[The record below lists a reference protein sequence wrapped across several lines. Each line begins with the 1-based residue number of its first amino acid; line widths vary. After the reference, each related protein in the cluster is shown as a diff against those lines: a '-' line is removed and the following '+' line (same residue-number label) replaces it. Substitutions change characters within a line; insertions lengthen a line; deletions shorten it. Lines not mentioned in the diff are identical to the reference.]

1 MSQTSSEIQVSAR
14 VVDLLKDIAADFPA
28 GKDASADEAYFKLE
42 MEIGK
47 VSPDYRLCGDFASEI
62 LAGKSKDLRVASW
75 LCFSWY
81 RDERI
86 PGLINGLTL
95 ISELLRKFGGKLF
108 PSSPVHR
115 GKSVQFLNSGRVV
128 KLLEAERV
136 SRETIPLFLDLS
148 QSLERMMAQSRAQ
161 LGEQAPQ
168 LKELG
173 QIIAGHAAAAKQ
185 LLEAPSAAPP
195 PGPSKP
201 PEKAPASPTVKEPPP
216 SPARV
221 SEPEKPRER
230 PAPEP
235 AAAGLKDISAGSE
248 KEAIVAFKRALRY
261 FFEQEKDES
270 KKSESYIFG
279 ISRSLVW
286 GKAVLPSGG
295 DDVTPVSSPDGAIQ
309 NKIREWFAAK
319 EWDKLITAIELNFLD
334 EDSGF
339 KYWLTA
345 QKYVCGALELKG
357 GSAVRAAEEVKFQ
370 LAKLLQHFPD
380 LTRLKF
386 SNKMPFA
393 DDETCRWIDES
404 VRTVMGKGGGS
415 EAILPPILGEDY
427 EPINREYRA
436 ACAELPANFEKNL
449 KALQQGVAG
458 EIRRKG
464 RFLRILNLANYSLAA
479 KQHDLAKTYV
489 SRLLD
494 KVEAYQLAEWE
505 PALCLAAW
513 ESAYLVNKKLM
524 DGEKNKERLEALDR
538 QQKDLFA
545 RIGNFDGVLALRL
558 ARLK

>member
-1 MSQTSSEIQVSAR
+1 MSQTSSEIQVPAR
-14 VVDLLKDIAADFPA
+14 VVDLLKDIAADSPA
-28 GKDASADEAYFKLE
+28 GKDASADEVYFKLE

-47 VSPDYRLCGDFASEI
+47 VSPDYKVCGDFASEI
-62 LAGKSKDLRVASW
+62 LAGKSKDLRVAAW

-81 RDERI
+81 RDEKI
-86 PGLINGLTL
+86 PGLINGLAL
-95 ISELLRKFGGKLF
+95 ISELLKKFGGRLF
-108 PSSPVHR
+108 PSSPIHR
-115 GKSVQFLNSGRVV
+115 GKSLQFLNSGRVV
-128 KLLEAERV
+128 KLLEAEQV

-148 QSLERMMAQSRAQ
+148 RSLERMMEESRAQ
-161 LGEQAPQ
+161 LGETAPQ

-185 LLEAPSAAPP
+185 LLEAPSVAPP
-195 PGPSKP
+195 PASAKP
-201 PEKAPASPTVKEPPP
+201 PDKAPARVPEPD
-216 SPARV
+216 R
-221 SEPEKPRER
+221 PRER

-235 AAAGLKDISAGSE
+235 GAAGLKDISAGSE
-248 KEAIVAFKRALRY
+248 KEAIVAFKKALRY
-261 FFEQEKDES
+261 FFEQEKDDS
-270 KKSESYIFG
+270 KKNESYIFG

-286 GKAVLPSGG
+286 GRVILPSSQ
-295 DDVTPVSSPDGAIQ
+295 DDVTPVSGPDGAIQ
-309 NKIREWFAAK
+309 NKIKEWYAAK
-319 EWDKLITAIELNFLD
+319 EWEKLIPAIELNLLD

-345 QKYVCGALELKG
+345 QRYIHGALEQKG
-357 GSAVRAAEEVKFQ
+357 GGAVRAAEEVKFQ
-370 LAKLLQHFPD
+370 LAKYLQRFPD
-380 LTRLKF
+380 LTSLKF
-386 SNKMPFA
+386 SNKTPFA

-415 EAILPPILGEDY
+415 EVVLPPILGEDY
-427 EPINREYRA
+427 EPVNREYRA

-449 KALQQGVAG
+449 KAMQQGMAG

-479 KQHDLAKTYV
+479 KQLDLAKTYV

-494 KVEAYQLAEWE
+494 KVDTYQLAEWE
-505 PALCLAAW
+505 PALCLAVW

-524 DGEKNKERLEALDR
+524 DGEKNKERLETLDR